1 MKQQFLQYLKN
12 QLTQKQNLVSKNSIS
27 DEDKVTL
34 QETIDELTAMI
45 AEVEAL
51 EEQVNVDEVLNE
63 FKTKIDEKILA
74 ISEKLEILNTKEMTE
89 NVNYLESKNSM
100 KDFYMAVKESKNG
113 VEFNAAWAAKLSEN
127 GITATDV
134 EALLPAA
141 IRGAIK
147 DAWERP
153 ANFLNQLKNTGAK
166 RYLVRT
172 ASGEGEGIRAKGHTK
187 GNTKTAQEITLTP
200 KDVKAQ
206 MIYKLLPVAA
216 IDEFN
221 DEGDLIAYVV
231 DELERQWM
239 AEIQRAILVGDGRQ
253 SSDANKINSF
263 EAIARQTSDAYCT
276 VTTFDGDP
284 TVSLMEQVVEM
295 VATIEDV
302 DNDGIVLFVSKSD
315 LNVLRKVVVATGGT
329 AQYLSKEAIA
339 EMLGVKEIFTTSM
352 LGSTYKAVAF
362 VPRGYVTVGFT
373 SPELYSWI
381 DGYKNETVYRMEA
394 PAGGAIE
401 APKSA
406 ACMLA

>member
-1 MKQQFLQYLKN
+1 MKKIFLNYLNRELEKKN
-12 QLTQKQNLVSKNSIS
+12 TLVSSNAIS
-27 DEDKVTL
+27 EDDKAIL
-34 QETIDELTAMI
+34 LDTIEELKTTI

-51 EEQVNVDEVLNE
+51 EETVDVNTVLDE
-63 FKTKIDEKILA
+63 FKAKIDEKIIALN
-74 ISEKLEILNTKEMTE
+74 EKIEINEDTTLEME
-89 NVNYLESKNSM
+89 NYLENKKSM
-100 KDFYMAVKESKNG
+100 TDFFYAVKESKNSI
-113 VEFNAAWAAKLSEN
+113 EFNAKWNAKLSEN
-127 GITATDV
+127 GITTADP

-153 ANFLNQLKNTGAK
+153 SNFLNQLKNTNAK

-187 GNTKTAQEITLTP
+187 GNIKTAQEITLTP

-206 MIYKLLPVAA
+206 MIYKLMPVSA

-231 DELERQWM
+231 DELERQWL

-253 SSDANKINSF
+253 ANDVNKINSF
-263 EAIARQTSDAYCT
+263 EAIARQSSDAYCT

-284 TVSLMEQVVEM
+284 AVSLMEQVVGM
-295 VATIEDV
+295 VTTIEDV
-302 DNDGIVLFVSKSD
+302 DNDGIVLFMSKAD
-315 LNVLRKVVVATGGT
+315 LNTLRKVVVAEGGT
-329 AQYLSKEAIA
+329 AQFISKEAVA
-339 EMLGVKEIFTTSM
+339 EMLGVKEIFTTTM
-352 LGSTYKAVAF
+352 LGADYKAIAF

-373 SPELYSWI
+373 NPDLYSWI

-406 ACMLA
+406 ACMKA